1 MFGYT
6 KRENTDTVGWMGS
19 FRLHRAFNYGQESN
33 IRCFV
38 AKSVLSRVY
47 ARNEGGGSQKVTND
61 DEGEGGVTIPPKND
75 DVIYEQ
81 PLIRDYV
88 GGDRGCGGE

>member
-6 KRENTDTVGWMGS
+6 KRENSDTVGWMGS

-38 AKSVLSRVY
+38 AKSVLS
-47 ARNEGGGSQKVTND
+47 QVTRTW
-61 DEGEGGVTIPPKND
+61 EGGVAKK
-75 DVIYEQ
+75 
-81 PLIRDYV
+81 
-88 GGDRGCGGE
+88 

>member
-6 KRENTDTVGWMGS
+6 KRENSDTVGWMGS

-38 AKSVLSRVY
+38 AKSVLLRVRRTCV
-47 ARNEGGGSQKVTND
+47 A
-61 DEGEGGVTIPPKND
+61 GGVTIPPKND

-81 PLIRDYV
+81 PLI
-88 GGDRGCGGE
+88 GL